1 MAILVQ
7 DTLNRANTAGN
18 TAIANAAGWGT
29 SSDGNTWSS
38 AGSTQTWSIDNGDTG
53 ALAAGKMT
61 GALSDTFALLSA
73 NTYKDAELLARFQSS
88 VTASCSMGFTTR
100 YTATNNQ
107 YTARLTTNGASGSI
121 LIKKNVS
128 GTSTTLVT
136 QTITLNGSTWYWL
149 RFRVQGS
156 NLYAKVWAD
165 GSGEPNAWTIVAS
178 DTALSAA
185 GNVGFWYSLAATTNF
200 AWVNSFTANTIP
212 GGFALRQHHAS
223 GRLQ

>member
-18 TAIANAAGWGT
+18 TVISNAAGWGT

-38 AGSTQTWSIDNGDTG
+38 AGSTQTWSIDNADSG

-73 NTYKDAELLARFQSS
+73 NTYVNVELLARFQTS
-88 VTASCSMGFTTR
+88 VTAACSAGFTAR

-107 YTARLTTNGASGSI
+107 YTARITTNGASGAI
-121 LIKKNVS
+121 LIKKNVA

-149 RFRVQGS
+149 RFRVQGQT
-156 NLYAKVWAD
+156 LAAKVWAD
-165 GSGEPNAWTIVAS
+165 GSAEPGAFTVQAT
-178 DTALSAA
+178 DGALSAP
-185 GNVGFWYSLAATTNF
+185 GNVGFWYSIHATTDF
-200 AWVNSFTANTIP
+200 VWVNSFTASSRGILIADGY
-212 GGFALRQHHAS
+212 GGIFS
-223 GRLQ
+223 